1 MVVGAGEPILCKPN
15 VVVVGVVVVV
25 VVCLF
30 EHNCKSLLT
39 RDTRWLFTYHRR
51 DSGINLNFQ

>member
-1 MVVGAGEPILCKPN
+1 MMVVGAGEPILCKPN

-39 RDTRWLFTYHRR
+39 RDTR
-51 DSGINLNFQ
+51 